1 MKLSHIPK
9 IKMAATMYNLLH
21 YCSLPRCI
29 ITLNTERDCY
39 AICYYFESHLHTF
52 WVSWYIFRL
61 SECGT
66 LETISFGIDVKNEWQ
81 RLLLETAAG
90 PGCLHFTWL

>member
-1 MKLSHIPK
+1 MRERSMKLSHIPK

-39 AICYYFESHLHTF
+39 AICYYFESHF
-52 WVSWYIFRL
+52 
-61 SECGT
+61 
-66 LETISFGIDVKNEWQ
+66 
-81 RLLLETAAG
+81 
-90 PGCLHFTWL
+90 FTTVAHILGELVHIQAERMWNS